1 MIGLNG
7 AFNSFTNGFGGLRP
21 RGNGKNAEGAAEAAK
36 DSKEAEVPENEK
48 EKKTADGNQG
58 LKQQVADLQESVNSR
73 VAAAADKKSAS
84 GKQPAADG
92 ESGVVAAAS
101 EEDNA
106 LSRSFADMLSELQN
120 GFTNQLLEALGLG
133 SLNESGK
140 GVDFGGMSAVGISAQ
155 YSLNIA
161 TTMSVMNADG
171 SMSQSTFN
179 FSLEASF
186 DYLGI
191 ASGKGSGAN
200 SLASLFGGK
209 NTDEAAG
216 TGNSMMDKLRE
227 MFSPEATAQRILDFS
242 LSFFGRS
249 SMFKEAGDTDEARA
263 SFADYIGAAIQKGFD
278 QALGI
283 LGKGLPTQ
291 TANEIDKTHELVFD
305 GLDDFVNR
313 REVNTRKNSD
323 NAAASDAAN
332 GSKDALYGNLQYFA
346 SSLAVNYSSTTTY
359 YSADEVRQMRANA
372 GNPYASA
379 IQPQNAGLGAAAN
392 AQSDDNL
399 NVTV

>member
-7 AFNSFTNGFGGLRP
+7 SINNLINSFGGLKP
-21 RGNGKNAEGAAEAAK
+21 RGGKNAEAPEAP
-36 DSKEAEVPENEK
+36 KEAEVPEEK
-48 EKKTADGNQG
+48 EKKGGANQG
-58 LKQQVADLQESVNSR
+58 LKQQVAELQESVNAKT
-73 VAAAADKKSAS
+73 AAAAEKKGA
-84 GKQPAADG
+84 GEQPAADQN
-92 ESGVVAAAS
+92 ESGAGVDAAVS

-106 LSRSFADMLSELQN
+106 VSRSFADMLSELQN

-133 SLNESGK
+133 SLNEGGK

-161 TTMSVMNADG
+161 ATMSVMNADG

-200 SLASLFGGK
+200 SLASLFGGAQDAEG
-209 NTDEAAG
+209 TEG
-216 TGNSMMDKLRE
+216 TGNSLFDKLRE

-242 LSFFGRS
+242 LSFYGRS
-249 SMFKEAGDTDEARA
+249 SMFKEAGGDTDEARA

-278 QALGI
+278 QAMGI
-283 LGKGLPTQ
+283 LGKGITEQ
-291 TANEIDKTHELVFD
+291 TENEIGKTHELVFS

-313 REVNTRKNSD
+313 REVNTRKGSD
-323 NAAASDAAN
+323 DAAAASNAN
-332 GSKDALYGNLQYFA
+332 DNKEALYGNLQYFA
-346 SSLAVNYSSTTTY
+346 SSLSVSYSSTSTY
-359 YSADEVRQMRANA
+359 YSADEVRQLRGNA
-372 GNPYASA
+372 GNPYA
-379 IQPQNAGLGAAAN
+379 NAV
-392 AQSDDNL
+392 QSQDTNSVGVAKSQADDNL
-399 NVTV
+399 NMTV